1 MHDET
6 SGRRAA
12 ERRYALSREGF
23 VARDAG
29 DGALSLRRVL
39 SRAAAFAIAAGVGLG
54 APLTMATAAS
64 AVGVAGVE
72 DFTFESFDADYYL
85 GIDASGHATLRTVE
99 TLVAVFPD
107 FDQNRGIIRAIPNDY
122 DGVPLETR
130 VEGVTDGSG
139 APVPFEQL
147 TRAGFTELAL
157 GTDDYVHGRTT
168 YVISYEQRNVV
179 RAFSD
184 TGSDEFYWDT
194 NGTGWAQPFGA
205 LDVRV
210 HIAEELAELLSG
222 QAACYVGAAG
232 ESGDCSLER
241 VDEATGPMFVASAR
255 ALGPGENLTVAI
267 GFAPGT
273 FVQVPPTATPN
284 PPGVGWPYQPPVSLE
299 DGGPVWPTLVAGATA
314 ALAAVGAVWVGVRR
328 FAGAKEPR
336 GRGYIIAQ
344 YTAPKN
350 LTVLEAASLLGKGQR
365 GIAAQI
371 VSLAVRKKLR
381 ILDYPVNSASADY
394 AVQLLDPEGLSAL
407 EGQLLIALFG
417 PHLRPGAVVDLGV
430 ASNTL
435 AAQLSRVSIS
445 ARESVKTRG
454 LLTSRSWLG
463 GCLVAVLLFIIT
475 LVGAFA
481 VAALSVFGG
490 FSPWLIVAFFFTVVC
505 VVLAAAFAYRPPVMS
520 AEGVEY
526 RDYLIGIREYLQ
538 LAEAD
543 RLRMLQSASGAD
555 RVDLGDGVSVVK
567 LYEKLLPFAVLWGIE
582 REWAKELAVYYEA
595 NSVQPE
601 WFTSSS
607 TFSATVFLNAVGGL
621 TRSVGTSAAGVTSSS
636 SSWSGSSGGSFSGG
650 SFGGGFSGGGGGGG
664 GGGGR

>member
-1 MHDET
+1 MRDAQRAVRGE
-6 SGRRAA
+6 GVVGLRRA
-12 ERRYALSREGF
+12 
-23 VARDAG
+23 
-29 DGALSLRRVL
+29 LRA
-39 SRAAAFAIAAGVGLG
+39 AAAFAIAAGVGLG
-54 APLTMATAAS
+54 APLAMPTAAS
-64 AVGVAGVE
+64 AAGVGAAGVE
-72 DFTFESFDADYYL
+72 DFIFESFDADYYL

-130 VEGVTDGSG
+130 IEGVTDASG
-139 APVPFEQL
+139 APVPFEQV

-184 TGSDEFYWDT
+184 TSSDEFYWDT

-205 LDVRV
+205 IGVRV
-210 HIAEELAELLSG
+210 HVAEELAELLSG

-241 VDEATGPMFVASAR
+241 VDEETGPMFLAHAR

-273 FVQVPPTATPN
+273 FVQVPPTAAPN
-284 PPGVGWPYQPPVSLE
+284 PPGSGWPYEPPVSLE
-299 DGGPVWPTLVAGATA
+299 DGGSVWPALVAGTTA

-328 FAGAKEPR
+328 FSGPKEPR
-336 GRGYIIAQ
+336 GRGYIVAQ

-381 ILDYPVNSASADY
+381 ILDYPVNSMSADY
-394 AVQLLDPEGLSAL
+394 AVQLLDPDGLEPI

-417 PHLRPGAVVDLGV
+417 PDLRPGAVVDLGV
-430 ASNTL
+430 ESNAL
-435 AAQLSRVSIS
+435 AAELSRVSSS
-445 ARESVKTRG
+445 ARESIRARG
-454 LLTSRSWLG
+454 LIGSRSSLG
-463 GCLVAVLLFIIT
+463 GCLVAALLFVIT
-475 LVGAFA
+475 LVGSFA
-481 VAALSVFGG
+481 VVALSAFGG
-490 FSPWLIVAFFFTVVC
+490 FSPWLIVAVLFAIVC
-505 VVLAAAFAYRPPVMS
+505 VVLAAGFAYRPPVMS
-520 AEGVEY
+520 DEGVEY

-555 RVDLGDGVSVVK
+555 RIDLGDGVGVVK

-607 TFSATVFLNAVGGL
+607 GFSATVFLNAVGGL
-621 TRSVGTSAAGVTSSS
+621 TSSVSTSAAGVTSS